1 MPKQRRSY
9 VSNETPN
16 EVSVKHFQD
25 ASVVRLYDFIKRH
38 RDNVSRVRMMMI
50 IQAERERDSVRIWQT
65 YMPKN
70 CKWLVKIKKIS
81 NICPKWR
88 QNCQNRV
95 ERNLFSLHRVL
106 RLTSYLCLT
115 FLSKAGHCLSP
126 WPGLSSSFRLRS
138 WFNFFFVLQSLNSVK
153 Q

>member
-50 IQAERERDSVRIWQT
+50 IQAEREIPSESDRRICLKTVNDWLKSKNKQYLSEMT
-65 YMPKN
+65 SKSPK
-70 CKWLVKIKKIS
+70 
-81 NICPKWR
+81 PGG
-88 QNCQNRV
+88 
-95 ERNLFSLHRVL
+95 ENLFSLHRIL

-126 WPGLSSSFRLRS
+126 WPGVSSSFRLRS
-138 WFNFFFVLQSLNSVK
+138 
-153 Q
+153 